1 MILCWVKYFIR
12 SPPKNVS
19 RISNDKL
26 CRSKRAREF
35 RKNIYFCFSDYAKI
49 FDSVNHNKLWKIR
62 KDVGMPG
69 HLTCL
74 LRNLYAGQEASVRT
88 GYGTTDWFQTGK
100 GVCQGCILSP
110 AFLSLYAY
118 MQSCCCE
125 SHSVVSDFLWPHEL
139 CSPWDCEE
147 SDMTERLQ
155 FPFSLPCI
163 GEGNGNPL
171 QCSCLENHRDGGAWW
186 AAVYGVSQSWTRLM
200 GLSSSSSSSCLFNL
214 YAESVQFSSV
224 TQSCPTL
231 CDPMN
236 RSTPGLPVHHQLPE
250 FTQTHVHWVGDAIQ
264 PSPPV
269 LSPSPPAPNPSQH
282 QSLFQWANFSHEGA
296 KLLEF
301 QL

>member
-139 CSPWDCEE
+139 CSPWN
-147 SDMTERLQ
+147 SPGQNTGVGSLSLLQ
-155 FPFSLPCI
+155 GIFPAQGL
-163 GEGNGNPL
+163 NP
-171 QCSCLENHRDGGAWW
+171 
-186 AAVYGVSQSWTRLM
+186 
-200 GLSSSSSSSCLFNL
+200 GLLHCKWILYQLSYKGSP
-214 YAESVQFSSV
+214 YAEHIMWNAGLDEALAGIKIASRNINNLRY
-224 TQSCPTL
+224 TDDTTL
-231 CDPMN
+231 IWKN
-236 RSTPGLPVHHQLPE
+236 AKRS
-250 FTQTHVHWVGDAIQ
+250 
-264 PSPPV
+264 
-269 LSPSPPAPNPSQH
+269 
-282 QSLFQWANFSHEGA
+282 
-296 KLLEF
+296 
-301 QL
+301 